1 MSFVAVSEHRQTTSP
16 KWLLILF
23 LTLALLSVAAFVVN
37 LAVTASQS
45 SAAPVVENA
54 PQAAAAAPV
63 YADAGDQLTVWVG
76 TGPAPGQH
84 SASEPGQVVL
94 MDGTGVFEPII
105 DVPPQTTRVQACSEA
120 PTSPDGQNFAFF
132 IGLEAGNL
140 YLKKGADAPTV
151 VDEVSALACLGS
163 GTFRYSPDSTRMAY
177 IDYEPGAE
185 QSEFADGFL
194 KVVSTADLS
203 QQFSYEN
210 VVAFDIHND
219 LVAFVSFFT
228 NDKNEADEAAVLIW
242 NGSGTLEVATL
253 TPTAEDCKFTS
264 ASVAVL
270 PDSKLMLVMGHRC
283 TSGDTR
289 TAWQLYQVDPS
300 NRSATLAASDFQDG
314 QYASFART
322 NSIFLSPDGARAY
335 FGVADG
341 ITANTAGLKMVTLAD
356 LALTDLID
364 RQVVMATYSGAAN
377 AFPRVSPDGKWLALV
392 VTSPNNENELQ
403 LWNMADPSVAPITI
417 SAGSQGDTISSM
429 AFSPDSSRLF
439 LVAGGD
445 SSANNSLIG
454 VELTNGTDFRVS
466 RGRFGAGLTVS
477 PSGAEIAILD
487 WQVLE
492 DPNEP
497 PYANLVVIG
506 VDSGQTATL
515 FTGAE
520 IVDGKVTNQ
529 QFAFPMRWVRP

>member
-1 MSFVAVSEHRQTTSP
+1 MSLAAMSTNRQNAFP
-16 KWLLILF
+16 KWSVILFTLLAVLSVLALILN
-23 LTLALLSVAAFVVN
+23 LTFDSRADNA
-37 LAVTASQS
+37 
-45 SAAPVVENA
+45 A
-54 PQAAAAAPV
+54 PQAAAAAPLA
-63 YADAGDQLTVWVG
+63 ADAGDQLTVWVG
-76 TGPAPGQH
+76 AGPAPGQH
-84 SASEPGQVVL
+84 SASQPGQIVL
-94 MDGTGVFEPII
+94 MDGMGVFEPII
-105 DVPPQTTRVQACSEA
+105 DVPPQTTRVQPCGDASV
-120 PTSPDGQNFAFF
+120 SPDGQHFAFF
-132 IGLEAGNL
+132 IGLEVGKL
-140 YLKKGADAPTV
+140 YLKKGADAPAV

-163 GTFRYSPDSTRMAY
+163 GTFRYSPDSARMAY

-210 VVAFDIHND
+210 VVAFDIRND
-219 LVAFVSFFT
+219 LAAFVSFFT
-228 NDKNEADEAAVLIW
+228 NNKNEADEAAVMIW
-242 NGSGTLEVATL
+242 NGTGTLEVATL
-253 TPTAEDCKFTS
+253 TPTGENCKFTS

-270 PDSKLMLVMGHRC
+270 PDNKLLLVMGHRC
-283 TSGDTR
+283 TRGDTR
-289 TAWQLYQVDPS
+289 TAWQLYLVDPS
-300 NRSATLAASDFQDG
+300 NRSATLAASDFQAG

-322 NSIFLSPDGARAY
+322 NTIFLSPDGARAY

-392 VTSPNNENELQ
+392 VTSPNNENKLQ
-403 LWNMADPSVAPITI
+403 LWNMADPSIAPITI
-417 SAGSQGDTISSM
+417 SAGSRGDTISSM
-429 AFSPDSSRLF
+429 AFTPNSSRLF
-439 LVAGGD
+439 LVAGG
-445 SSANNSLIG
+445 SSAANNSLIG
-454 VELTNGTDFRVS
+454 VELSNGTDFRVS
-466 RGRFGAGLTVS
+466 RGRFGPGLTIS

-492 DPNEP
+492 DPKEP

-515 FTGAE
+515 FTGAK